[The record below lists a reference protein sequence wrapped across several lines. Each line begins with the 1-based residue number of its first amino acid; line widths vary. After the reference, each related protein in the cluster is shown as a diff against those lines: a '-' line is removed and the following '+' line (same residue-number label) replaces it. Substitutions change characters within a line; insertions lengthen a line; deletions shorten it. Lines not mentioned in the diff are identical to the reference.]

1 MKRHHQ
7 ISEFEQGVI
16 DLITDYRKTNNITQQ
31 TYADILHVSRAFIA
45 EVENIT
51 KSSKYNL
58 DHVNAFS
65 DYFGVSPHFFI
76 PEKAIPV

>member
-16 DLITDYRKTNNITQQ
+16 DLLTEYRNTNKITQQ
-31 TYADILHVSRAFIA
+31 TYADILKVTRQFIA
-45 EVENIT
+45 EVENPE

-58 DHVNAFS
+58 DHVNAFA
-65 DYFGVSPHFFI
+65 DYFSVSPHIFI
-76 PEKAIPV
+76 PDKPFPV